1 MSQETSKKRP
11 TDARVK
17 YARNIDQVDMR
28 QGDLMTDTLP
38 TNFLY
43 SKIAVGEQAAAF
55 FTETM
60 LGADFD
66 VRLRQKFQVGFEK
79 LLKANPQNPGEIA
92 EAQIA
97 CLTVIEVYNTI
108 GSQIEEKDSSE
119 QQLINAQLEEEE

>member
-1 MSQETSKKRP
+1 MSRKTSKP
-11 TDARVK
+11 DARVI

-28 QGDLMTDTLP
+28 QVDLMTDTLP
-38 TNFLY
+38 TNYLY
-43 SKIAVGEQAAAF
+43 SKIAVGKQAASF

-66 VRLRQKFQVGFEK
+66 VRLRQKFQAGFEK
-79 LLKANPQNPGEIA
+79 LLKASPQNPGEIA

-97 CLTVIEVYNTI
+97 CMTVIEVYNTI
-108 GSQIEEKDSSE
+108 AAQIEEKDSSE

>member
-1 MSQETSKKRP
+1 MSRKPSKA
-11 TDARVK
+11 DARVK

-66 VRLRQKFQVGFEK
+66 VRLRQKFQAGFEK

-97 CLTVIEVYNTI
+97 YSGEVVACI
-108 GSQIEEKDSSE
+108 
-119 QQLINAQLEEEE
+119 